1 MRHVNGIFLKK
12 QNKYKN
18 TGQTHIIFY
27 YSLLAN
33 YGFCLQLFKSRRA
46 RVYCAISYWGQITS
60 VILYVAYALYHCTFS
75 VKTVVKIQLQS
86 KIPKEKYFTEH
97 F

>member
-33 YGFCLQLFKSRRA
+33 YGFCLQLAKGPCLLCDFLLGSDN
-46 RVYCAISYWGQITS
+46 
-60 VILYVAYALYHCTFS
+60 
-75 VKTVVKIQLQS
+75 
-86 KIPKEKYFTEH
+86 
-97 F
+97 